1 MAAALTG
8 QARECNGRNSDR
20 RAFQPPRSHHPQKSG
35 CRTAA
40 SLIAILLLCACS
52 INSTTAEDFAARATV
67 RVDFLAA
74 TYKGHGSGVVIAPN
88 RVLTAAHVAEA
99 GLSSLSVVF
108 EDGTI
113 KPAKIAIRSA
123 AGLDVVVL
131 DVDTGRAPAAP
142 IKCANPRL
150 GDPIFTYGF
159 PLNADDVATWGRVAS
174 SGTYGL
180 QDDYLL
186 DLTILPG
193 NSGQG
198 IWNRAGELVGMVRSV
213 LAIPIVPGIRS
224 LSGLSTMV
232 GAPQLCNL
240 LRGADVIK

>member
-1 MAAALTG
+1 M
-8 QARECNGRNSDR
+8 
-20 RAFQPPRSHHPQKSG
+20 PPRFSG
-35 CRTAA
+35 RM
-40 SLIAILLLCACS
+40 IAHLTCGVILLLVLSACAF
-52 INSTTAEDFAARATV
+52 NQPETKAEDFAARATV
-67 RVDFLAA
+67 RVDFFSA

-99 GLSSLSVVF
+99 GLSSLAVVL
-108 EDGTI
+108 EDGTS
-113 KPAKIAIRSA
+113 KPAKIVVRSA

-131 DVDTGRAPAAP
+131 EAETGGAPPAP

-150 GDPIFTYGF
+150 GDYIFSYGF
-159 PLNADDVATWGRVAS
+159 PLNAEDVATWGRVAS
-174 SGTYGL
+174 SGTYGF

-198 IWNRAGELVGMVRSV
+198 VWNRSGELIGMVRSV
-213 LAIPIVPGIRS
+213 LAIPITQGIRS

-240 LRGADVIK
+240 LRGADLIK